1 MYNGGGESM
10 EEVLQAISTIGFP
23 IVSFLICA
31 YFIKYAY
38 DKQQEQTS
46 KSMDKIGSL
55 ADAVNS
61 NSQAILALTEEIRE
75 MKMEVLQK
83 EN

>member
-1 MYNGGGESM
+1 MNEI
-10 EEVLQAISTIGFP
+10 LQAISTIGFP

-38 DKQQEQTS
+38 DKEQEQTS

-55 ADAVNS
+55 ADAVNT
-61 NSQAILALTEEIRE
+61 NSQAILALTEEISE
-75 MKMEVLQK
+75 MKMEVLQR
-83 EN
+83 NN